1 MENKKKNSRNLSSLI
16 KKYQDED
23 IIDSFA
29 KPRNEDLTLFLPLSK
44 IHFPYISKDHF
55 FNDSQNKDIKQ
66 SIKDN
71 GILNPILVRKNGDEY
86 EVVSGFKRYYFA
98 KKLGFKEIP
107 CFVKEVDDDLL
118 IYLILNRSSHK
129 LHDNILTKT
138 YTFLILTDEYHVS
151 RKDIATISKISIPQ
165 VNNIIRLD
173 KLSSDVKS
181 ALKREK
187 ITYGQARALV
197 GLNEEDSSRYLKE
210 IIERN
215 LSAREIERMI
225 TKYKHPSPYQEK
237 MDRLASANNAKF
249 EVSRNKLTIR
259 FKSKKDLN
267 KFIKEK
273 LQED

>member
-1 MENKKKNSRNLSSLI
+1 MENKKKNRNLSSLI

-29 KPRNEDLTLFLPLSK
+29 KPKGEDLTLNLPLNK
-44 IHFPYISKDHF
+44 IQFPYICKDHF
-55 FNDSQNKDIKQ
+55 FNDQDYKDLKK

-71 GILNPILVRKNGDEY
+71 GILNPILVRKHENEY

-98 KKLGFKEIP
+98 KKMGFETIP
-107 CFVKEVDDDLL
+107 CFVKDVDDDLL
-118 IYLILNRSSHK
+118 IYLILNRSASK

-138 YTFLILTDEYHVS
+138 STFNILTKEFHVL
-151 RKDIATISKISIPQ
+151 RKDIALISKISISQ

-173 KLSSDVKS
+173 KLPIEVKQ
-181 ALKREK
+181 AIKKEK

-197 GLNEEDSSRYLKE
+197 GLSDEDANKYLQE
-210 IIERN
+210 IIENN
-215 LSAREIERMI
+215 LSAREIERLI
-225 TKYKHPSPYQEK
+225 TSYKHPSPYQEK